1 MYYIGGN
8 AIDYKE
14 IALKTNKSVSTIK
27 KWRLRIEMLSGYK
40 FKKVRRRVSK
50 RSTQVFFDFT
60 EVEVTKFIV
69 LSHLV
74 DKTKNL
80 DDSIKEVWG
89 DSKAQSERDIKN
101 ELKMLSEDFYKFLF
115 EAEDSMFQL
124 KKNNQSLQKQ
134 VKELTERLNILENEK
149 DSGIFNKLKRGF

>member
-1 MYYIGGN
+1 M
-8 AIDYKE
+8 
-14 IALKTNKSVSTIK
+14 
-27 KWRLRIEMLSGYK
+27 
-40 FKKVRRRVSK
+40 
-50 RSTQVFFDFT
+50 
-60 EVEVTKFIV
+60 V